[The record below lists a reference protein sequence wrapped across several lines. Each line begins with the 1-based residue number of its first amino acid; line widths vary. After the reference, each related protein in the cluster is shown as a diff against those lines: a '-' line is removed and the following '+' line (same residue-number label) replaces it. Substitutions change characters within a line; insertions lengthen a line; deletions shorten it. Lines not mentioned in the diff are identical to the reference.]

1 MAWNPMATLVNAY
14 QMIMVNGQWPQ
25 WETLIPISLIAV
37 ILCILG
43 MLLFRKRA
51 GEMVD
56 EL

>member
-1 MAWNPMATLVNAY
+1 MSWNLMAPLVNAY
-14 QMIMVNGQWPQ
+14 QTIMVNGQWPK
-25 WETLIPISLIAV
+25 WETLIPVTLVGV

-43 MLLFRKRA
+43 IRLFRKRV